1 MSKQPELLYISL
13 DAMFF
18 PLLYHCVGGE
28 APPTRC
34 LFMCII
40 RLSAKG
46 TDGVMKPAVF
56 RTFSKFVTISTERSV
71 HYRTRGGEW
80 WGCIAATPHVYMVR
94 SSVKAST
101 IGANK

>member
-1 MSKQPELLYISL
+1 MIAHPIAEVNAKTLRSCLMS
-13 DAMFF
+13 
-18 PLLYHCVGGE
+18 
-28 APPTRC
+28 
-34 LFMCII
+34 II

-46 TDGVMKPAVF
+46 TDVVMKPAAF
-56 RTFSKFVTISTERSV
+56 RTFAKFVTISTERSV

-101 IGANK
+101 IGANKQPVNLSLSNRLDFAG

>member
-1 MSKQPELLYISL
+1 
-13 DAMFF
+13 
-18 PLLYHCVGGE
+18 
-28 APPTRC
+28 
-34 LFMCII
+34 
-40 RLSAKG
+40 
-46 TDGVMKPAVF
+46 MKPAAF
-56 RTFSKFVTISTERSV
+56 RTFAKFVTISTERSV